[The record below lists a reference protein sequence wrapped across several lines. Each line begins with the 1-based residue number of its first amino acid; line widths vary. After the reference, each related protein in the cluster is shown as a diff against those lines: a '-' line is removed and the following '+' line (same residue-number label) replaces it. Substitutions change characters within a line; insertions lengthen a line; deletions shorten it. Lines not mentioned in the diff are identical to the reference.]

1 VKQAPVLKKLKCDGA
16 NMARQVAQKRRQ
28 LLPAV
33 VSAVLLLACALMTA
47 VLLWAC
53 YFPLNAGWI
62 AWFALVPLL
71 TLTRSPAHPCLIY
84 FITWITG
91 FAFFFATLQ
100 WVRVADPRMVYT
112 WFGLSIWCSFFTVAG
127 IYLVR
132 RVDRRTALPLTFT
145 VPIVWTALELGRAHI
160 ITGFP
165 WYFLAHTQHA
175 FLPAIQIS
183 DLTGAYG
190 VTFVVAAVNGWL
202 FELLARLAWC
212 RRLLAFPEDGKR
224 SSRGSLLWQTAAV
237 MLLVGGTLGYGLWRV
252 GQDGFEKGPEV
263 ALLQGNLD
271 QRIRNVATAPGG
283 AAGAIRDFR
292 DHYAR
297 LCHEAALQNARLIVW
312 PETSLLYAWEELA
325 PGLSVED
332 VPQEW
337 KNCDRDRAEIA
348 DVVTSLAHTNVLVGV
363 KADVLEADKRERQYN
378 SAVLI
383 KADGQIAGRYDKM
396 HCVPFGEYVP
406 LRDWLP
412 WLNKFAPYDYDYSI
426 TPGKQFTRFA
436 LDKYHFGVVICYED
450 TDPTLAR
457 QYVRSAEGEPTADF
471 LINISN
477 DGWFDGTSQHE
488 EHLAICRFRAVECR
502 RTLARAVNM
511 GVSAVIDGNGRVI
524 ALPGPTWKESKKV
537 AAVLTAALP
546 IDHRGSLY
554 AQWGDWLPWSC
565 WLAIGAGFLGTFF
578 WPIRSSR
585 DKLAAETV

>member
-1 VKQAPVLKKLKCDGA
+1 MESQQLLAKRTP
-16 NMARQVAQKRRQ
+16 VAQTAKTDS
-28 LLPAV
+28 LPAGEQKLAGRKSRV
-33 VSAVLLLACALMTA
+33 LIPALLSAA
-47 VLLWAC
+47 LLWAC
-53 YFPLNAGWI
+53 YFPLNAGWLG
-62 AWFALVPLL
+62 WVALVPLL
-71 TLTRSPAHPCLIY
+71 SLVRSAARPRRIY
-84 FITWITG
+84 FTAWLS
-91 FAFFFATLQ
+91 ALVFFIATLQ
-100 WVRVADPRMVYT
+100 WVRVADPRMLYT
-112 WFGLSIWCSFFTVAG
+112 WIGLSIWCSFFTVAG

-132 RVDRRTALPLTFT
+132 RVDRRTALPLTLT

-183 DLTGAYG
+183 DLAGAYG

-202 FELLARLAWC
+202 FELLARQAWC

-224 SSRGSLLWQTAAV
+224 SSHGSLLWQTAA
-237 MLLVGGTLGYGLWRV
+237 MALLVGGTLGYGMWRL
-252 GQDGFEKGPEV
+252 GQEVFEKGPLV

-271 QRIRNVATAPGG
+271 QRIRNVATMPGG
-283 AAGAIRDFR
+283 SAGAIDTFQK
-292 DHYAR
+292 HYAN
-297 LCHEAALQNARLIVW
+297 LCKKAQKDQPRLIVW
-312 PETSLLYAWEELA
+312 PETSFLYRWEEVA
-325 PGLSVED
+325 PELPPD
-332 VPQEW
+332 KLPREW
-337 KNCDRDRAEIA
+337 KDSNADRLKTAKTVA
-348 DVVTSLAHTNVLVGV
+348 DNWHSNVLLGV
-363 KADVLEADKRERQYN
+363 KADALEADKRERQYN

-524 ALPGPTWKESKKV
+524 ALPGPTWQESKKV

-546 IDHRGSLY
+546 IDHRSSLY

>member
-1 VKQAPVLKKLKCDGA
+1 
-16 NMARQVAQKRRQ
+16 
-28 LLPAV
+28 
-33 VSAVLLLACALMTA
+33 
-47 VLLWAC
+47 
-53 YFPLNAGWI
+53 
-62 AWFALVPLL
+62 
-71 TLTRSPAHPCLIY
+71 
-84 FITWITG
+84 
-91 FAFFFATLQ
+91 
-100 WVRVADPRMVYT
+100 
-112 WFGLSIWCSFFTVAG
+112 
-127 IYLVR
+127 
-132 RVDRRTALPLTFT
+132 
-145 VPIVWTALELGRAHI
+145 
-160 ITGFP
+160 
-165 WYFLAHTQHA
+165 
-175 FLPAIQIS
+175 
-183 DLTGAYG
+183 
-190 VTFVVAAVNGWL
+190 
-202 FELLARLAWC
+202 
-212 RRLLAFPEDGKR
+212 
-224 SSRGSLLWQTAAV
+224 
-237 MLLVGGTLGYGLWRV
+237 
-252 GQDGFEKGPEV
+252 
-263 ALLQGNLD
+263 LLQGNLD

-283 AAGAIRDFR
+283 AAGAVRDFR

-297 LCHEAALQNARLIVW
+297 LCHKAALGNARLIVW

-325 PGLSVED
+325 PGLSVEE
-332 VPQEW
+332 VSKEW
-337 KNCDRDRAEIA
+337 KNCDRDREEIA
-348 DVVTSLAHTNVLVGV
+348 DMVASLAHTNVVVGV
-363 KADVLEADKRERQYN
+363 KADVLEADNRERQYN

-537 AAVLTAALP
+537 EAVLTAALP
-546 IDHRGSLY
+546 IDHRSSLY